1 MTTAPGPTVLDA
13 ASLLCEVADELVVKT
28 VRDTHTAWVDRIH
41 GVGRLAT
48 GAVYLLLGVVIISSL
63 SGVGRTA
70 VRYQRRQAYR
80 ERDDYRRDGYRDD
93 YGYGYEQETR
103 RYR

>member
-1 MTTAPGPTVLDA
+1 MRST
-13 ASLLCEVADELVVKT
+13 
-28 VRDTHTAWVDRIH
+28 
-41 GVGRLAT
+41 GRLAT

-93 YGYGYEQETR
+93 YGYGYEQGTR